1 MKSKYAAKSYADVA
15 LCCCTVT
22 NPFRQKVIGIV
33 LNPWFDRFILL
44 VILAN
49 CITMAMSDPNETV
62 EWIEI
67 AELVYLVIFTIEM
80 ILKVI
85 AMGFVTKANS
95 YLRDP

>member
-1 MKSKYAAKSYADVA
+1 
-15 LCCCTVT
+15 
-22 NPFRQKVIGIV
+22 
-33 LNPWFDRFILL
+33 
-44 VILAN
+44 
-49 CITMAMSDPNETV
+49 MAMSDPNETV